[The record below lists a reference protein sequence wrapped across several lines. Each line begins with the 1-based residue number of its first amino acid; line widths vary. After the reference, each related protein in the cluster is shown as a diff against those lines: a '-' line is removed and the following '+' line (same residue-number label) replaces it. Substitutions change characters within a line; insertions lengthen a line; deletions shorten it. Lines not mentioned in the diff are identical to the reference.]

1 MHDEVE
7 VNDSSRKKREMRRR
21 TDGGYTNA
29 RIVTRGL
36 PLGDARQDVKITTKG
51 ELDLTSHI
59 PAQQLDRLRSRHG
72 QGFATG
78 MSAGRA

>member
-7 VNDSSRKKREMRRR
+7 VNDSSREKKREMRRR

-59 PAQQLDRLRSRHG
+59 PAPIMRPVTIMTW
-72 QGFATG
+72 GFATG
-78 MSAGRA
+78 